1 MFRGECIV
9 AIAASPTVSTLP
21 STDLSSA
28 FAGLQQAVSALSAVI
43 AQLQAQSGT
52 GALAG
57 AATLGGGAPG
67 SPTQSGCGCGGG
79 TGAAGGVEQFG
90 PPPKGAEGAPPAPGK
105 DQESKS
111 DPKGAKGAPKADKAD
126 AAGGGDSSTD
136 GKLVAEAK
144 KHLGAKYVYGAEG
157 PDTFDCSGL
166 TQFVAK
172 QLGINLPRT
181 ASQQATAGK
190 AVDKADLQPG
200 DLVYFSDGGSV
211 SHVGMFVGDGKYI
224 HAPKPGDVVKISSL
238 NDSWAKSH
246 YSGGR
251 RIT

>member
-1 MFRGECIV
+1 
-9 AIAASPTVSTLP
+9 
-21 STDLSSA
+21 
-28 FAGLQQAVSALSAVI
+28 
-43 AQLQAQSGT
+43 
-52 GALAG
+52 
-57 AATLGGGAPG
+57 
-67 SPTQSGCGCGGG
+67 
-79 TGAAGGVEQFG
+79 
-90 PPPKGAEGAPPAPGK
+90 
-105 DQESKS
+105 
-111 DPKGAKGAPKADKAD
+111 
-126 AAGGGDSSTD
+126 
-136 GKLVAEAK
+136 
-144 KHLGAKYVYGAEG
+144 
-157 PDTFDCSGL
+157 
-166 TQFVAK
+166 VAK